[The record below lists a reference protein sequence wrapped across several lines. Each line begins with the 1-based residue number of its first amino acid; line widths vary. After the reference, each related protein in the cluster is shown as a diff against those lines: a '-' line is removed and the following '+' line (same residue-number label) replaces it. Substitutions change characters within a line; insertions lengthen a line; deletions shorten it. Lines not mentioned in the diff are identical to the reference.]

1 MGYEDEEF
9 KKKMEHKFKLMD
21 QIEKDLDGE
30 ETDFEKS
37 FYHLIDHPEDDPLFE
52 KRYMKERDMN
62 HGI

>member
-1 MGYEDEEF
+1 MGYENEEF

-37 FYHLIDHPEDDPLFE
+37 FNHLIDHPEDDPLSE
-52 KRYMKERDMN
+52 KYMKEEDMS
-62 HGI
+62 HRIR